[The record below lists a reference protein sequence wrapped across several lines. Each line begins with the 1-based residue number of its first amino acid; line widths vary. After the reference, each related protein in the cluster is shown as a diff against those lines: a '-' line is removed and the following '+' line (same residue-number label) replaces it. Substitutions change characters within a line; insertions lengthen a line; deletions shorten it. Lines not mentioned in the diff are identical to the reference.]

1 MREFNT
7 KNIFAH
13 TPAKVSP
20 QKWHLLIEHLNETAK
35 YSAKFSKSFGYDN
48 AGYILGLFHDLGK
61 VNPKFQEYLIACN
74 KGEIATKTTHS
85 IQGSSFLWWLLL
97 NQNKNKLPLA
107 ICTFG
112 HHGGLDS
119 QHKII
124 TQNGKLYEW
133 WKDKKNVSIK
143 KLMQDFL
150 KYFSLV
156 TPEKLPD
163 NELKQELLLRM
174 LFSALVDADFLD
186 TEKHFKVSQSTLR
199 TNPIRPKDLWPIFR
213 ATQLKMM
220 WQNRNDKLNKIRNRI
235 YITCVDAA
243 KNQPGVFRLTVPTG
257 GGKTLSGM
265 SFALK
270 HSVVNKT
277 HGFQRII
284 IALPYTSIIDQNA
297 KVYREIF
304 GDNFVLEHQSQVEI
318 KEQDD
323 QDENYI
329 KQRLASENWD
339 YPIIVTTTVQL
350 FESLFNNK
358 PSKCRK
364 LHNIS
369 KSILILD
376 EIQTLPPELVE
387 PTMDVLRTL
396 VDDYG
401 VTLVFSTAT
410 QPAFDSTPYL
420 KVFNGIQPIEIVRDY
435 KTYFDILK
443 RVEYS
448 PLKEYNSLD
457 ELADEIAQQE
467 NSQSLT
473 ILNTRK
479 HALKLLEAL
488 KERKVDGL
496 YHLST
501 LLCGA
506 HRKKILKEVTEEL
519 NSSDTVP
526 VRLISTQVVEAGVD
540 LDFPVVFRAI
550 APLDRIVQ
558 AAGRCNR
565 NDKRNTKGKVI
576 IFDFPE
582 QKSPSQTYKIGIENA
597 GILLKRNEPEKL
609 HDPDLYTEFFQMLFR
624 DVKLDKHNIQSYRK
638 ELDFP
643 TVAEKYKLIDDTVPV
658 VITTYDNNEG
668 EKRLQNYI
676 YKPSRETW
684 RALMPYIVNLH
695 YYDTQK
701 EDIKECIVPI
711 EETKTN
717 LFKWIGTYDDKTHRG
732 IRDIVRDPADLI
744 I

>member
-1 MREFNT
+1 MDLE
-7 KNIFAH
+7 KLYAH
-13 TPAKVSP
+13 TPSKDSFE
-20 QKWHLLIEHLNETAK
+20 KWHTLTNHLLETAK
-35 YSAKFSKSFGYDN
+35 SASKFARVFGYEK
-48 AGYILGLFHDLGK
+48 AGFVLGLFHDLGK
-61 VNPKFQEYLIACN
+61 VNPKFQKYLLACN
-74 KGEIATKTTHS
+74 KGQKATKTTHS

-97 NQNKNKLPLA
+97 QQNKINVPLA
-107 ICTFG
+107 ICALG

-133 WKDKKNVSIK
+133 WKDKENDSIK

-150 KYFSLV
+150 KNFSLV
-156 TPEKLPD
+156 TPEKLPA
-163 NELKQELLLRM
+163 NELKQEFLLRM

-186 TEKHFKVSQSTLR
+186 TEKHFNVSQSTLR
-199 TNPIRPKDLWPIFR
+199 TNSVRPTDLWAVFR
-213 ATQLKMM
+213 AKQLKMM
-220 WQNRNDKLNKIRNRI
+220 WQNRKDRLNKIRNKI
-235 YITCVDAA
+235 YFSCLEAA
-243 KNQPGVFRLTVPTG
+243 KNQPGVFKLTVPTG

-265 SFALK
+265 AFALK

-304 GDNFVLEHQSQVEI
+304 GDNFVLEHQSQVEV
-318 KEQDD
+318 KEEDD
-323 QDENYI
+323 QDENYLR
-329 KQRLASENWD
+329 QRLASENWD
-339 YPIIVTTTVQL
+339 YPIIVTTAVQL

-358 PSKCRK
+358 PSRCRK
-364 LHNIS
+364 LHNIA

-387 PTMDVLRTL
+387 PTMDILQTL

-401 VTLVFSTAT
+401 VTLVLSTAT

-420 KVFNGIQPIEIVRDY
+420 KVFNGIQITEIVRDY
-435 KTYFDILK
+435 KTYFDNLK

-448 PLKEYNSLD
+448 PLKEFNSLD
-457 ELADEIAQQE
+457 KLADEIAQQE

-479 HALKLLEAL
+479 HALKLMETLR
-488 KERKVDGL
+488 ERKVDGL

-506 HRKKILKEVTEEL
+506 HRKKILNEVTEKL
-519 NSSDTVP
+519 NSNVTVS
-526 VRLISTQVVEAGVD
+526 VRLISTQVVESGVD

-565 NDKRNTKGKVI
+565 NDKRNAKGRVI
-576 IFDFPE
+576 IFNFPE
-582 QKSPSQTYKIGIENA
+582 QKSPSQTYKLGIENA
-597 GILLKRNEPEKL
+597 GILLKRNDPERL
-609 HDPDLYTEFFQMLFR
+609 HDPDLYTEFFQMIFR
-624 DVKLDKHNIQSYRK
+624 DIPLDKHNIQADRK

-643 TVAEKYKLIDDTVPV
+643 IVAEKYKLIEDTVPV
-658 VITTYDNNEG
+658 VIPTYNNNEG
-668 EKRLQNYI
+668 EKRLQNYL

-701 EDIKECIVPI
+701 EDIKECIVPVD
-711 EETKTN
+711 ETKTN

>member
-1 MREFNT
+1 MKREF
-7 KNIFAH
+7 IAH
-13 TPAKVSP
+13 TPSKECP
-20 QKWHLLIEHLNETAK
+20 DKWHLLVEHLSETAK
-35 YSAKFSKSFGYDN
+35 TASIFGKSFGYKH
-48 AGYILGLFHDLGK
+48 AGFILGLFHDLGK

-74 KGEIATKTTHS
+74 KGKKAAKTTHS

-97 NQNKNKLPLA
+97 NQNKTNLPLA
-107 ICTFG
+107 MCTLG

-119 QHKII
+119 QHKVI
-124 TQNGKLYEW
+124 TQDRKLHKW
-133 WKDKKNVSIK
+133 WKEKENDSIK
-143 KLMQDFL
+143 KLMKDFL
-150 KYFSLV
+150 GNFSLV
-156 TPEKLPD
+156 TPEKFPD
-163 NELKQELLLRM
+163 NEFKQELLLRM
-174 LFSALVDADFLD
+174 LFSSLVDADFLD
-186 TEKHFKVSQSTLR
+186 TEKHFDVMKSVIR
-199 TNPIRPKDLWPIFR
+199 TNSVRPSDLWPIFR
-213 ATQLKMM
+213 AKQLKMM
-220 WQNRNDKLNKIRNRI
+220 WQNREDKLNKIRNRI
-235 YITCVDAA
+235 YFSCVKAA
-243 KNQPGVFRLTVPTG
+243 ENPPSVFRLTVPTG

-265 SFALK
+265 AFALK
-270 HSVVNKT
+270 HAVVNKT

-304 GDNFVLEHQSQVEI
+304 GDNFVLEHQSQVEV
-318 KEQDD
+318 KEENN
-323 QDENYI
+323 QDENYLR
-329 KQRLASENWD
+329 QRLASENWD
-339 YPIIVTTTVQL
+339 YPIIITTTVQL

-358 PSKCRK
+358 PSRCRK
-364 LHNIS
+364 LHNIA

-387 PTMDVLRTL
+387 PTIDVLRTL

-401 VTLVFSTAT
+401 VTLVLSTAT

-420 KVFNGIQPIEIVRDY
+420 KAFEGITEILPDY

-448 PLKEYNSLD
+448 PLKEFNSL
-457 ELADEIAQQE
+457 EKLADDIAQQA

-479 HALKLLEAL
+479 HALKILEAL
-488 KERKVDGL
+488 RERKVDGL

-506 HRKKILKEVTEEL
+506 HRKKILKEVTGKL
-519 NSSDTVP
+519 NSSDTAP

-582 QKSPSQTYKIGIENA
+582 QRSPSQTYKLGIENA
-597 GILLKRNEPEKL
+597 GILLKRNKPEKL
-609 HDPDLYTEFFQMLFR
+609 HDPDLYTEFFQMMFR
-624 DVKLDKHNIQSYRK
+624 DVNLDKYNIQSDRK

-643 TVAEKYKLIDDTVPV
+643 VVAEKYKLIEDTVPV
-658 VITTYDNNEG
+658 VILTYDNNEG
-668 EKRLQNYI
+668 EKRLQKYLE
-676 YKPSRETW
+676 KPSRETW

-711 EETKTN
+711 DETNTN
-717 LFKWIGTYDDKTHRG
+717 LYKWIGVYDEKTHRG
-732 IRDIVRDPADLI
+732 IRDIIRDPSDLI

>member
-1 MREFNT
+1 MKKEF
-7 KNIFAH
+7 IAH
-13 TPAKVSP
+13 TPSKECP
-20 QKWHLLIEHLNETAK
+20 DKWHLLIEHLLETAK
-35 YSAKFSKSFGYDN
+35 TASIFGKFFGYKN
-48 AGYILGLFHDLGK
+48 AGFVLGLFHDLGK
-61 VNPKFQEYLIACN
+61 VNPKFQEYLIACE
-74 KGEIATKTTHS
+74 KGLKAIKTTHS
-85 IQGSSFLWWLLL
+85 IQGSSFLWKLLL
-97 NQNKNKLPLA
+97 KQNPDNLSLSM
-107 ICTFG
+107 CSFG

-119 QHKII
+119 QHKVI

-133 WKDKKNVSIK
+133 WNDKENDPLK
-143 KLMQDFL
+143 KLMQEFL
-150 KYFSLV
+150 KNFTLV
-156 TPEKLPD
+156 TPEKLPN
-163 NELKQELLLRM
+163 NELKLELLLRM
-174 LFSALVDADFLD
+174 LFSSLVDADFLD
-186 TEKHFKVSQSTLR
+186 TERHFSVTKSILR
-199 TNPIRPKDLWPIFR
+199 TNSVRPVDLWPIFR
-213 ATQLKMM
+213 AKQLKMM
-220 WQNRNDKLNKIRNRI
+220 WDNRRDKLNKVRNKI
-235 YITCVDAA
+235 YYSCLKEAE
-243 KNQPGVFRLTVPTG
+243 NPPGVFRLTVPTG

-265 SFALK
+265 AFALK

-284 IALPYTSIIDQNA
+284 ITLPYTSIIDQNA

-304 GDNFVLEHQSQVEI
+304 GENFVLEHQSQVEV
-318 KEQDD
+318 KEEDD
-323 QDENYI
+323 QDENYLR
-329 KQRLASENWD
+329 QRLASENWD

-358 PSKCRK
+358 PSRCRK
-364 LHNIS
+364 LHNIA

-387 PTMDVLRTL
+387 PTMDALRTL
-396 VDDYG
+396 VDDFG
-401 VTLVFSTAT
+401 VTLVLSTAT
-410 QPAFDSTPYL
+410 QPAFDKTPYL
-420 KVFNGIQPIEIVRDY
+420 NAFIGMNITEIVPEY
-435 KTYFDILK
+435 KIYFDKLK
-443 RVEYS
+443 RVEYT
-448 PLKEYNSLD
+448 PLKEYNSLN

-479 HALKLLEAL
+479 HALKLLEIL
-488 KERKVDGL
+488 RERKVDGL

-506 HRKKILKEVTEEL
+506 HRKKILKEVTDKL
-519 NSSDTVP
+519 NSSDITP
-526 VRLISTQVVEAGVD
+526 IRLISTQVVEAGVD

-565 NDKRNTKGKVI
+565 NDKRKTKGKVI
-576 IFDFPE
+576 IFNF
-582 QKSPSQTYKIGIENA
+582 QQQRSPSQTYKLGIENA
-597 GILLKRNEPEKL
+597 VILLKRNKPEKL

-643 TVAEKYKLIDDTVPV
+643 VVSEKYKLIEDTVPV
-658 VITTYDNNEG
+658 VILTYDNNEG
-668 EKRLQNYI
+668 EKRLQKYLE
-676 YKPSRETW
+676 KPSRETW

-701 EDIKECIVPI
+701 EDIKDCIVPV

>member
-1 MREFNT
+1 MT
-7 KNIFAH
+7 NIKPYAH
-13 TPAKVSP
+13 TPPDSKSDTWHFLE
-20 QKWHLLIEHLNETAK
+20 QHLLQTAK
-35 YSAKFSKSFGYDN
+35 TASIFSKYFEYEK
-48 AGYILGLFHDLGK
+48 AGFVLGIFHDLGK
-61 VNPKFQEYLIACN
+61 VNPKFQDYLIACN
-74 KGEIATKTTHS
+74 ERVKATKAPHS

-97 NQNKNKLPLA
+97 QQNKINLPLA
-107 ICTFG
+107 MCTLG

-119 QHKII
+119 QHKVIV
-124 TQNGKLYEW
+124 QNGKLYEW
-133 WKDKKNVSIK
+133 WKDKKNISIK

-163 NELKQELLLRM
+163 NALKQELLLRM

-186 TEKHFKVSQSTLR
+186 TEKHFNVTQSILR
-199 TNPIRPKDLWPIFR
+199 TNPIHPKDLWPIFR

-235 YITCVDAA
+235 YFTCVDAA

-265 SFALK
+265 AFALK

-304 GDNFVLEHQSQVEI
+304 GDNFVLEHQSQVEV

-323 QDENYI
+323 QDENYL

-364 LHNIS
+364 LHNIA

-376 EIQTLPPELVE
+376 EVQTLPPELIE
-387 PTMDVLRTL
+387 TTIDVLRTL

-401 VTLVFSTAT
+401 VTLVLSTAT

-420 KVFNGIQPIEIVRDY
+420 KGFDGKNINEILSDY

-443 RVEYS
+443 RVKYS
-448 PLKEYNSLD
+448 RLKEFNSLD
-457 ELADEIAQQE
+457 ELADEIAQQN

-479 HALKLLEAL
+479 HALKLLEVL
-488 KERKVDGL
+488 KEKHNVEGL

-506 HRKKILKEVTEEL
+506 HRKKILKEVFEKL
-519 NSSDTVP
+519 SSSGTVP

-540 LDFPVVFRAI
+540 LDFPVVLRAI

-565 NDKRNTKGKVI
+565 NDKRNAKGKVI

-582 QKSPSQTYKIGIENA
+582 QRSPSQTYKIGIENA
-597 GILLKRNEPEKL
+597 GILLKRNAPEKL
-609 HDPDLYTEFFQMLFR
+609 HDPDLYTEFFQMMFK
-624 DVKLDKHNIQSYRK
+624 DVELDKHRIQSYRK

-643 TVAEKYKLIDDTVPV
+643 VVAEKYKLIEDTVPV

-668 EKRLQNYI
+668 ERRLQNYI

-711 EETKTN
+711 EETKSN
-717 LFKWIGTYDDKTHRG
+717 LFKWIGTYDDKTDRG